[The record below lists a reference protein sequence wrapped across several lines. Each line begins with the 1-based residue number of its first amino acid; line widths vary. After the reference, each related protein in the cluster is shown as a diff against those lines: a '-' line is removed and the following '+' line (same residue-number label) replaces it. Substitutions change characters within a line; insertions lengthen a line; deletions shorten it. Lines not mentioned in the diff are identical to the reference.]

1 MVRPLSNAVR
11 RQAGFTLVELLVV
24 IIIIG
29 LLAAVAIPMF
39 LGHRRN
45 AYDGAAKSLVRAAAT
60 SIETAA
66 VEEAYAT
73 LTPAKVQ
80 AIEKSLRF
88 DAVAND
94 AKLDQVAVTFNANGY
109 VITSLSQSGT
119 TFTLTKDVTASP
131 AVTRACAPGCSPW

>member
-1 MVRPLSNAVR
+1 MMCGWSV
-11 RQAGFTLVELLVV
+11 
-24 IIIIG
+24 
-29 LLAAVAIPMF
+29 
-39 LGHRRN
+39 
-45 AYDGAAKSLVRAAAT
+45 T

-66 VEEAYAT
+66 VEEDYAT

-131 AVTRACAPGCSPW
+131 AVVRACAPGCSPW

>member
-1 MVRPLSNAVR
+1 MIRPLSNAVR

-109 VITSLSQSGT
+109 VITTLSQSGT

-131 AVTRACAPGCSPW
+131 AVVRACAPGCSPW